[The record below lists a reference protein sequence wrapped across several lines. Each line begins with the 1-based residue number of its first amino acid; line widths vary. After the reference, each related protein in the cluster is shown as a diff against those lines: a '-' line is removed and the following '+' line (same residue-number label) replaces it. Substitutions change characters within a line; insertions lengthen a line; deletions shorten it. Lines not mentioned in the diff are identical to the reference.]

1 MCTVSRC
8 KDLQCSKLYIPT
20 DVSTKGVGAYIL
32 REGEGHEPNDS
43 VLSGFS
49 RA

>member
-1 MCTVSRC
+1 M
-8 KDLQCSKLYIPT
+8 KSKHEKAAVRLEKRTQIQ
-20 DVSTKGVGAYIL
+20 GVGAYTL